1 MEKLPTSFKALRY
14 LPFLVASAFFMQM
27 LDATILNTA
36 IPTIAR
42 SFNSHPLQLHSLVTA
57 YTLTVCVLIPASGWI
72 SDKLGSRR
80 TFLLAISVF
89 SAGSLLCALS
99 TSIPMMTACRVIQGI
114 GGAFLMPVGRLVV
127 LRSYPRSMFVN
138 VLNIVT
144 IPALLGPLLGPVL
157 GGIIAQY
164 ASWHWIFLINIPV
177 GMAGLWATRKLM
189 PDLKAVREQKFD
201 WRGFFLFS
209 SSAVLATMGLSSA
222 GGVTDKTRMAILT
235 SAGGIL
241 QLLYWALAFRS
252 KAPIFSPALFR
263 IRNFAIGIAGNI
275 VCRLGGSCLPYLMP
289 LFFQV
294 VLGYSALQSGMS
306 LIPLALSNLLAKT
319 VAPRLLGKFGYRNI
333 MVVNTFTIGALL
345 ASFHFVG
352 PGTHELIL
360 LGMLALLGGANSI
373 QFTCMNTLT
382 LIDLPNADAS
392 SGNSLLSTIM
402 QLSIA
407 VSIAAASLL
416 LDSFGGHSA
425 TSGKAVETAFH
436 TTFATIGAIAA
447 ASSFI
452 FALVDKDKGITRKRK
467 KQLEEENSRPCS
479 GTGRGISRLK
489 RTALRKSGA
498 GLFQGNRFLI
508 LPQGYINQL
517 RLCNFGNVIAK
528 LRQTFRIYLHLHG
541 DGGAAHLD
549 NIRIKGHYIAHQ
561 HRSFKRQ
568 AAHRTRHNIA
578 AQCIAHGGIGS
589 RKVHLAHHPAAK
601 YFPALIG
608 VCRHGFHA
616 QGGNAPFRKPG
627 MMICIFHK

>member
-1 MEKLPTSFKALRY
+1 MDNTEPHTTETSGTGQKEKLGG
-14 LPFLVASAFFMQM
+14 FMKH
-27 LDATILNTA
+27 
-36 IPTIAR
+36 
-42 SFNSHPLQLHSLVTA
+42 FNSLRPNKETIESIYGDEKQTVPSSGIEAKTNYVVPSGKQDECNVTVF
-57 YTLTVCVLIPASGWI
+57 TPGLIIEGNVSSETDMIIRGTI
-72 SDKLGSRR
+72 S
-80 TFLLAISVF
+80 
-89 SAGSLLCALS
+89 
-99 TSIPMMTACRVIQGI
+99 
-114 GGAFLMPVGRLVV
+114 
-127 LRSYPRSMFVN
+127 
-138 VLNIVT
+138 
-144 IPALLGPLLGPVL
+144 
-157 GGIIAQY
+157 
-164 ASWHWIFLINIPV
+164 
-177 GMAGLWATRKLM
+177 
-189 PDLKAVREQKFD
+189 
-201 WRGFFLFS
+201 
-209 SSAVLATMGLSSA
+209 
-222 GGVTDKTRMAILT
+222 
-235 SAGGIL
+235 
-241 QLLYWALAFRS
+241 
-252 KAPIFSPALFR
+252 
-263 IRNFAIGIAGNI
+263 GNI

-467 KQLEEENSRPCS
+467 K
-479 GTGRGISRLK
+479 
-489 RTALRKSGA
+489 
-498 GLFQGNRFLI
+498 
-508 LPQGYINQL
+508 
-517 RLCNFGNVIAK
+517 
-528 LRQTFRIYLHLHG
+528 
-541 DGGAAHLD
+541 AA
-549 NIRIKGHYIAHQ
+549 
-561 HRSFKRQ
+561 
-568 AAHRTRHNIA
+568 
-578 AQCIAHGGIGS
+578 
-589 RKVHLAHHPAAK
+589 
-601 YFPALIG
+601 
-608 VCRHGFHA
+608 
-616 QGGNAPFRKPG
+616 
-627 MMICIFHK
+627 